1 MAVGLV
7 SFTLDSAPGTY
18 SASKNVT
25 ISWSTGDVIVV
36 GITAYNGDT
45 NVSSVTATGLT
56 FTQQQNTLGDAGTA
70 DAIIY
75 TAVASGSG
83 TSQAVTVSV
92 TGSTDPYAVG
102 VWVFNGASGV
112 GSSNSFKGI
121 VDGQTASLSLTPAAG
136 DAVAM
141 IEADWLTTTEG
152 TLTGGS
158 GTITE
163 RAGAITGSG
172 IYLFGDWIG
181 ASAGA
186 ATFGCS
192 SYASRRICSA
202 AVIITASAGVTRTQ
216 SAFRFGVDDGS
227 ESAHTWA
234 AAENT
239 NVTDVLGSKL
249 VRAQVNAA
257 GDPAATAYT
266 LRYQKNGAGGYVA
279 VPVGSTTVPT
289 LSYGATGATAV
300 SAVGGTSVSPSYPT
314 GITTLSEL
322 ILVIGMKPSTANS
335 GSVTTPSGWTL
346 RGSLTGAGGYGATL
360 AADTGNTNV
369 WVFTKDTVTGSES
382 GSLAVTI
389 ATNDVSWANITR
401 LEKAAAGT
409 MSWEV
414 GTGSDTSAGSVSIAT
429 GAMNIAA
436 GDYIIAGMV
445 IPTDVTTPSQFSAEA
460 LSQTGT
466 TFGTVTEITEPDST
480 TGNDIG
486 GFLIHASV
494 SSGSGT
500 GAVTLTATAG
510 GTTTNVRGPGFVLRA
525 RATGVANQV
534 YVATSANIA
543 AGGEATTARLTAP
556 SGKSTSDFVTGR
568 RWDNENGTDTIDI
581 TVDDYT
587 EVEWLVTTQ
596 SPAVDTDYFEFRVY
610 AGGSALD
617 TYTVTPKWT
626 IGTSGVTGAA
636 TGLFGFSGTVNG
648 IPDVAGVLT
657 GPFGFTGTVAGVPN
671 KSGVLTGAFGYTGT
685 VTGTKVVAGTAVG
698 DFGFTGTVIGTGSK
712 TGTATSDFGFV
723 ATVAATPDV
732 AGTISTSFGF
742 AGTVNG
748 TPDVTGT
755 ASGDFG
761 FTGTV
766 TVASGGSSVTGTGV
780 GSFGFTGVAVGKRQK
795 WEDYTHNFPGSS
807 GYDSSFF
814 NAPYGDVPTVG
825 SNKMTFPAATSTYSG
840 IQTSISKSLIGS
852 YFLVQLDPRSTG
864 GYSGFSVKDAGT
876 NADILQISYRAQSG
890 VLEGKYYG
898 SNWSDTDSSSTPAF
912 TATTVWFRASESSGI
927 VYLDKY
933 VAGSGWVTV
942 HADTASASALTAL
955 ANCKIELN
963 CGPFGT
969 AMTTGPSFANIN
981 IPPSDNPVGSSNF
994 GFTATAVGT
1003 KEVAGTIATNFG
1015 FTATARTVGNDITG
1029 TAVGSFGFT
1038 ARVLIPGGATQ
1049 SMKVWNGSAWLN
1061 GVMKVYNG
1069 TSWVTGSPR
1078 VWDGT
1083 NWIPAGGSSGGT
1095 TGGETLMSVMLQ
1107 SMTKPHEGTLDGVP
1121 SGYDWASGPRIGASQ
1136 PATAAYI
1143 NGWGEAYTSGGNIP
1157 ANVHVEIRNLK
1168 CAILVD
1174 GTWSVVQSQLPEGT
1188 LQPEGAYF
1196 LANFAAN
1203 ESKSGTYI
1211 EDGVFKGTPHTTPE
1225 DGKIWNMHFWT
1236 TPRAAIPVG
1245 NVDAVACWFEARLAG
1260 TGDIANSHV
1269 LVGAGVDWYET
1280 ATTGYL
1286 GDACIGHH
1294 AFLTGEWTTHLAH
1307 SRGLNIA
1314 TNPPPVALPYNPG
1327 VWEFPFNTVKI
1338 MPLGDSI
1345 TGFQATDSTGW
1356 TTMTSRLAA
1365 QGITITT
1372 VGSQTD
1378 GYGGLR
1384 HEGHGGWCLD
1394 NTANACFHPPS
1405 FQAGGINDN
1414 IVSWLNTYDP
1424 QIIVL
1429 NAGANDSFTGR
1440 ETQLGDFLDT
1450 CLDLIH
1456 ATKPN
1461 AYVLVARPKS
1471 WSDIPNDNAVDI
1483 GGRSAEQLDV
1493 VAAKQAL
1500 GYNVRAFNAY
1510 TSFTGAS
1517 TSDWRDYIHPSAQGV
1532 GKMMDNTYAAIL
1544 QLVDLNAV

>member
-1 MAVGLV
+1 MAIAFK
-7 SFTLDSAPGTY
+7 SSAAAAFSGGG
-18 SASKNVT
+18 ASKTVT
-25 ISWSTGDVIVV
+25 LTWAVDDVVV
-36 GITAYNGDT
+36 LVCPTASDEVLSPT
-45 NVSSVTATGLT
+45 NVTGLT
-56 FTQQQNTLGDAGTA
+56 FTAATGNQDRGGSDSNAFIFWAKATAAGTGVTITVNRTGATDDWGLVGIVYSGVNTVGSSTGDIAESALTMTVSANSAVVFVAA
-70 DAIIY
+70 DRNATDLSARTMT
-75 TAVASGSG
+75 TASG
-83 TSQAVTVSV
+83 TSSERYSGAVTSQY
-92 TGSTDPYAVG
+92 G
-102 VWVFNGASGV
+102 
-112 GSSNSFKGI
+112 
-121 VDGQTASLSLTPAAG
+121 
-136 DAVAM
+136 
-141 IEADWLTTTEG
+141 
-152 TLTGGS
+152 
-158 GTITE
+158 
-163 RAGAITGSG
+163 
-172 IYLFGDWIG
+172 YLIGDWIG
-181 ASAGA
+181 
-186 ATFGCS
+186 TS
-192 SYASRRICSA
+192 SGSQSWGLTGYTSPT
-202 AVIITASAGVTRTQ
+202 VIITQVALELT
-216 SAFRFGVDDGS
+216 
-227 ESAHTWA
+227 A
-234 AAENT
+234 AAADSVSDNFNRAEDSSLGANWSVLSATTIGVKT
-239 NVTDVLGSKL
+239 NAAYFGDSWGAGELHVARYATLLNSLDHYSQATTVLLPSTGYGDIRLFARLIDVSNFYYWRINNSSEWYLVRVNGGTETDLQGPIAAGTFSSTDVWKL
-249 VRAQVNAA
+249 EVT
-257 GDPAATAYT
+257 G
-266 LRYQKNGAGGYVA
+266 
-279 VPVGSTTVPT
+279 
-289 LSYGATGATAV
+289 TGATV
-300 SAVGGTSVSPSYPT
+300 SLKVYKNGTQQ
-314 GITTLSEL
+314 G
-322 ILVIGMKPSTANS
+322 ST
-335 GSVTTPSGWTL
+335 
-346 RGSLTGAGGYGATL
+346 Y
-360 AADTGNTNV
+360 
-369 WVFTKDTVTGSES
+369 
-382 GSLAVTI
+382 
-389 ATNDVSWANITR
+389 
-401 LEKAAAGT
+401 
-409 MSWEV
+409 
-414 GTGSDTSAGSVSIAT
+414 SDTSGSRHVT
-429 GAMNIAA
+429 GAYV
-436 GDYIIAGMV
+436 G
-445 IPTDVTTPSQFSAEA
+445 
-460 LSQTGT
+460 
-466 TFGTVTEITEPDST
+466 
-480 TGNDIG
+480 IG
-486 GFLIHASV
+486 GY
-494 SSGSGT
+494 
-500 GAVTLTATAG
+500 TAG
-510 GTTTNVRGPGFVLRA
+510 GSPSDVKIDDFSGGIVT
-525 RATGVANQV
+525 
-534 YVATSANIA
+534 
-543 AGGEATTARLTAP
+543 AG
-556 SGKSTSDFVTGR
+556 SSVTG
-568 RWDNENGTDTIDI
+568 T
-581 TVDDYT
+581 
-587 EVEWLVTTQ
+587 
-596 SPAVDTDYFEFRVY
+596 AV
-610 AGGSALD
+610 G
-617 TYTVTPKWT
+617 
-626 IGTSGVTGAA
+626 
-636 TGLFGFSGTVNG
+636 N
-648 IPDVAGVLT
+648 
-657 GPFGFTGTVAGVPN
+657 FGFTGTVTGTPDVAGVIA
-671 KSGVLTGAFGYTGT
+671 SS
-685 VTGTKVVAGTAVG
+685 
-698 DFGFTGTVIGTGSK
+698 FGFTGTAIGTPDVSGVAVGNYSF
-712 TGTATSDFGFV
+712 TGTAIGQPGNDGTASGVFSFT
-723 ATVAATPDV
+723 ATAVGTPDV

-742 AGTVNG
+742 TGTAVG
-748 TPDVTGT
+748 TPDVAGVLV
-755 ASGDFG
+755 GNFG
-761 FTGTV
+761 FTGTAV
-766 TVASGGSSVTGTGV
+766 GTGGAGGTAVTGTGV

-807 GYDSSFF
+807 GYDNTFF
-814 NAPYGDVPTVG
+814 NAPYGDTPTVG

-876 NADILQISYRAQSG
+876 NADILQISYRAQAG

-912 TATTVWFRASESSGI
+912 TATTVWFRASESGGI

-981 IPPSDNPVGSSNF
+981 IPPSDNPVGSGNF

-1029 TAVGSFGFT
+1029 TAVGSFVFT

-1061 GVMKVYNG
+1061 GVMKVYDG
-1069 TSWVTGSPR
+1069 TNWVTGSPR

-1083 NWIPAGGSSGGT
+1083 NWIPAGGSSGAT

-1121 SGYDWASGPRIGASQ
+1121 SGYDWASGPRIGAGQ

-1211 EDGVFKGTPHTTPE
+1211 ENGVFKGTPHTTPE

-1345 TGFQATDSTGW
+1345 TGYQATDSTGW

-1378 GYGGLR
+1378 GYGGLH

-1429 NAGANDSFTGR
+1429 NAGANDAFTGR
-1440 ETQLGDFLDT
+1440 ETLLGDFLNT

>member
-1 MAVGLV
+1 MALSIAGYYQPSNWFEQSTATRNITGV
-7 SFTLDSAPGTY
+7 A
-18 SASKNVT
+18 
-25 ISWSTGDVIVV
+25 WSSGDIIVV
-36 GITAYNGDT
+36 VGVTEDNTRTLTAPT
-45 NVSSVTATGLT
+45 NANLT
-56 FTQQQNTLGDAGTA
+56 FTQQ
-70 DAIIY
+70 
-75 TAVASGSG
+75 VAS
-83 TSQAVTVSV
+83 
-92 TGSTDPYAVG
+92 
-102 VWVFNGASGV
+102 
-112 GSSNSFKGI
+112 
-121 VDGQTASLSLTPAAG
+121 
-136 DAVAM
+136 
-141 IEADWLTTTEG
+141 
-152 TLTGGS
+152 
-158 GTITE
+158 
-163 RAGAITGSG
+163 
-172 IYLFGDWIG
+172 
-181 ASAGA
+181 
-186 ATFGCS
+186 
-192 SYASRRICSA
+192 
-202 AVIITASAGVTRTQ
+202 
-216 SAFRFGVDDGS
+216 
-227 ESAHTWA
+227 
-234 AAENT
+234 
-239 NVTDVLGSKL
+239 
-249 VRAQVNAA
+249 
-257 GDPAATAYT
+257 ATANEC
-266 LRYQKNGAGGYVA
+266 KV
-279 VPVGSTTVPT
+279 
-289 LSYGATGATAV
+289 
-300 SAVGGTSVSPSYPT
+300 
-314 GITTLSEL
+314 
-322 ILVIGMKPSTANS
+322 
-335 GSVTTPSGWTL
+335 
-346 RGSLTGAGGYGATL
+346 
-360 AADTGNTNV
+360 
-369 WVFTKDTVTGSES
+369 
-382 GSLAVTI
+382 
-389 ATNDVSWANITR
+389 
-401 LEKAAAGT
+401 
-409 MSWEV
+409 
-414 GTGSDTSAGSVSIAT
+414 
-429 GAMNIAA
+429 
-436 GDYIIAGMV
+436 YIW
-445 IPTDVTTPSQFSAEA
+445 
-460 LSQTGT
+460 
-466 TFGTVTEITEPDST
+466 
-480 TGNDIG
+480 
-486 GFLIHASV
+486 
-494 SSGSGT
+494 
-500 GAVTLTATAG
+500 TATAG
-510 GTTTNVRGPGFVLRA
+510 SSQTSQTIASTISASGSHGGLAVWVITGSPTGIANATLASNETAASITAASGDVVIFLLGDWNATTPTKTP
-525 RATGVANQV
+525 ATGSGT
-534 YVATSANIA
+534 ATERIDTGNGSTYGIWAAEWVGTA
-543 AGGEATTARLTAP
+543 AGTFSFGPNNYTGLKAMQASIRVTAP
-556 SGKSTSDFVTGR
+556 AGGGSVTGTAVG
-568 RWDNENGTDTIDI
+568 NYGFTGT
-581 TVDDYT
+581 V
-587 EVEWLVTTQ
+587 
-596 SPAVDTDYFEFRVY
+596 
-610 AGGSALD
+610 
-617 TYTVTPKWT
+617 
-626 IGTSGVTGAA
+626 IGT
-636 TGLFGFSGTVNG
+636 
-648 IPDVAGVLT
+648 PDVAGVLA
-657 GPFGFTGTVAGVPN
+657 GSFGFTGTVIGTRNV
-671 KSGVLTGAFGYTGT
+671 SGVAVGDYGFTGT
-685 VTGTKVVAGTAVG
+685 AIGQPGNDGTAVG
-698 DFGFTGTVIGTGSK
+698 DFGFTGTAVGVPGKS
-712 TGTATSDFGFV
+712 G
-723 ATVAATPDV
+723 VAA
-732 AGTISTSFGF
+732 S
-742 AGTVNG
+742 
-748 TPDVTGT
+748 
-755 ASGDFG
+755 DFG

-766 TVASGGSSVTGTGV
+766 VGTPDKAGTAVGSFGFTATVAGTPDVAGVIATSFEFTATAVVTGSSVTGTAAGDFGFSGTAV
-780 GSFGFTGVAVGKRQK
+780 GTVSGGSVTGTGAGSFGFTGVAVGKRQK

-1429 NAGANDSFTGR
+1429 NAGANDAFTGR